1 MSLKKP
7 GRSGPVTGSRS
18 NYTAMLTL
26 RYIVLGVLAIIFL
39 IPFYVMLKTGLST
52 TADISS
58 PNFQFFPAHPNWSK
72 ITETLSDPD
81 FQTGLKN
88 SAIIAVLGTAGQIVL
103 GAMAGYGL
111 ARIPNR
117 ASKALFAG
125 VLGVLLIPA
134 ATTFL
139 PNFLIVVQFGWVSTL
154 RGLIIPTLFSAFNVF
169 LFRQFFLGF
178 PKELEE
184 AGRID
189 GLGYFGTFWRIVVP
203 NTLPFAAA
211 LTVLGFVASWNAFLW
226 PLVVGGSSTSTTV
239 QIYLSS
245 FLTAQTFDY
254 PGLFMAALLSLV
266 PLLIVFFVLQRFLV
280 RGVAETGITG

>member
-1 MSLKKP
+1 MSTRRP
-7 GRSGPVTGSRS
+7 GRSGPVVGSPATYR
-18 NYTAMLTL
+18 ALL
-26 RYIVLGVLAIIFL
+26 AVRYAVLVVLALVFL
-39 IPFYVMLKTGLST
+39 TPFYLMLKTGVSST
-52 TADISS
+52 AQIAS
-58 PNFQFFPAHPNWSK
+58 PDFTLFPADPNWAK
-72 ITETLSDPD
+72 AREVLADPD
-81 FQTGLKN
+81 FRSALGN
-88 SAIIAVLGTAGQIVL
+88 SALIAVLGTTGQIVL

-117 ASKALFAG
+117 AARPVFAII
-125 VLGVLLIPA
+125 LLVLLIPA

-139 PNFLIVVQFGWVSTL
+139 PNFVLVVQLGWVSSL

-178 PKELEE
+178 PRELEE
-184 AGRID
+184 AGRLD
-189 GLGYFGTFWRIVVP
+189 GLGYFGTFVRIVVP

-211 LTVLGFVASWNAFLW
+211 LTVLGFVGSWNSFLW
-226 PLVVGGSSTSTTV
+226 PLVVAGNAQSTTV
-239 QIYLSS
+239 QVYLSS

-266 PLLIVFFVLQRFLV
+266 PLLVVFFVLQRYLV